1 VRHKIGGVAC
11 ISGWLPFNL
20 PLPPPVLPKS
30 RQTGGYE
37 TTTSWGVNATGAA
50 GDGSLDNRSMVNC
63 LRVPGHMK
71 DVPIWLMHGSEDDV
85 IPVEAANFSAQRLSQ
100 LGFSNVTVHEYHGR
114 QHKYVLR
121 P

>member
-1 VRHKIGGVAC
+1 MRHKIGGVAC

-20 PLPPPVLPKS
+20 PLPPPVLSKL
-30 RQTGGYE
+30 RKTGHNE
-37 TTTSWGVNATGAA
+37 TTTSSVVNATGAA
-50 GDGSLDNRSMVNC
+50 GNSLVDNRSIGDGS
-63 LRVPGHMK
+63 RVPAHMR

-114 QHKYVLR
+114 QHKYALK